1 MALSYLLEFF
11 TNLHF
16 GNWIVRSRY
25 IEHLLDKLG
34 GIRESSSS
42 LQNVGRLTLYITPAL
57 TILLLSPQMYY
68 VVSLRRNEPLMWAY
82 SLVQACIYSLNL
94 IFLLLW
100 LWLCYECYKY
110 NTKYIEL
117 HFAPNIVMAETVE
130 DRILISRRA
139 MQTFVDNIT
148 LMQEISSPWTVS
160 MIIRLLCNIYRFW
173 YLLKLVVR
181 IFEGMQY
188 MDDVDRP
195 FSEVASTLVAS
206 ILSLISQIGL
216 VLLVTFTS
224 GYVGD
229 TYVHQ
234 VVKGLRYQISQEQS
248 ETVSRTMIEFLM
260 LANNYKGEA
269 GLLFCGVE
277 MGTEKGVYLATALTY
292 INAYFIV
299 PSGQN

>member
-34 GIRESSSS
+34 GIGESSSS

-173 YLLKLVVR
+173 CILKVVVMP
-181 IFEGMQY
+181 IIYYTDG
-188 MDDVDRP
+188 DVD
-195 FSEVASTLVAS
+195 VDITNLVTS

-216 VLLVTFTS
+216 MLVVTFAS

-229 TYVHQ
+229 IYVHE

-248 ETVSRTMIEFLM
+248 ETVSRAMIEFLM

-277 MGTEKGVYLATALTY
+277 MGTEKGIYLATALTY